1 MSYYGITDQ
10 AAKEAQ
16 VAEVMR
22 LHKAALDLYPRAS
35 RDEISVVLEAA
46 VRKLAGLTPADS
58 QTPALVR
65 KV

>member
-1 MSYYGITDQ
+1 MSEWELH
-10 AAKEAQ
+10 AEAQ

-22 LHKAALDLYPRAS
+22 LHRAALDLYPSAS
-35 RDEISVVLEAA
+35 QDEASAALLAA
-46 VRKLAGLTPADS
+46 VRKLAGLNPAADS